1 MGFFHGRPD
10 RFVFSFFFYV
20 SVVLHLLLFV
30 TTNVFLG
37 KQCPRMFTNFNFR
50 TTHEIFSLASVS
62 DMYEACPEFQQWI

>member
-1 MGFFHGRPD
+1 MVFFHGRPD
-10 RFVFSFFFYV
+10 RFVFSFFYV

-37 KQCPRMFTNFNFR
+37 NQCPRMFTNFNFR

>member
-1 MGFFHGRPD
+1 MGFFTED
-10 RFVFSFFFYV
+10 QTDSCFLFFYV

-37 KQCPRMFTNFNFR
+37 NQCPRMFTNFNFR